1 MKELTL
7 YMAGAPCAVV
17 TQSSSGNL
25 SLGYLPE
32 YQSDQTPVSL
42 SMPVSTFSY
51 PKRKVLPFL
60 KGLLPDNPNALALMA
75 NRLGVSAQ
83 NPFAILS
90 KLGSEVTGALSFCE
104 PRALRE
110 ADATEA
116 LSEADIEGL
125 LQDAKFGYETGVDR
139 GQSGIRL
146 SIAGAQPKLALHL
159 DGGSW
164 FLPSSRRPS
173 THILKPV
180 PTDFPNLHLIEHL
193 TMRAAAQLG
202 LRVAD
207 SSVKIFGSVDTYIT
221 TRFDRQT
228 VQFGIG
234 SRLHQEDLLQA
245 LGQHPEKKYQVD
257 GGPGLKDAARLFR
270 SFQRPLD
277 RHVAAKEFFRA
288 SIFIALAGVTD
299 AHAKNFS
306 LRLSGDQVELTPL
319 YDLATTLPFPALSR
333 KLAMEV
339 NGKFEPERI
348 VVEDFLALA
357 ESFELDPAWVLS
369 QFENIAQDLEG
380 AFFAAANSLQSV
392 SGGSGAEAVANCL
405 AQISQLQRRR
415 ES

>member
-1 MKELTL
+1 
-7 YMAGAPCAVV
+7 MAGDPCAVV
-17 TQSSSGNL
+17 TQSNSGNL
-25 SLGYLPE
+25 SLCYLPE
-32 YQSDQTPVSL
+32 YQIDQTPVSL
-42 SMPVSTFSY
+42 SMPVSSFSY

-60 KGLLPDNPNALALMA
+60 KGLLPDNPNALTLMA

-90 KLGSEVTGALSFCE
+90 KLGSEVAGALSFGE
-104 PRALRE
+104 PGAGGE
-110 ADATEA
+110 ADALEA
-116 LSEADIEGL
+116 LSEAEIAGL

-146 SIAGAQPKLALHL
+146 SIAGAQPKLALHR

-164 FLPSSRRPS
+164 FLPSSLRPS

-207 SSVKIFGSVDTYIT
+207 SSVRSFGSVDTYIT

-228 VQFGIG
+228 GQFGID

-245 LGQHPEKKYQVD
+245 LGLHPEKKYQVD

-270 SFQRPLD
+270 SFPRPVDRQR
-277 RHVAAKEFFRA
+277 VAKEFFRA
-288 SIFIALAGVTD
+288 VIFIALAGVTD

-319 YDLATTLPFPALSR
+319 YDLATTLSFPALAR

-357 ESFELDPAWVLS
+357 EAFELSPSWVRDE
-369 QFENIAQDLEG
+369 FEDVARNLEA
-380 AFFAAANSLQSV
+380 AFSAAADSLQLV
-392 SGGSGAEAVANCL
+392 SGSSGVEAVRNCL
-405 AQISQLQRRR
+405 AQLSQLQRERK
-415 ES
+415 S